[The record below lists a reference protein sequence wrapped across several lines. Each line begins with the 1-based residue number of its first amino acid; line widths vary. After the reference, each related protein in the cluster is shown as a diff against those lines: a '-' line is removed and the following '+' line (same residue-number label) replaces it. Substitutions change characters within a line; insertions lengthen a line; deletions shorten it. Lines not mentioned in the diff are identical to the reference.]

1 MLYFALL
8 VCFHIYCS
16 SVLSSFPFYFLF
28 MVDHSRSAS
37 TAKMYPEMHK
47 SAEFNVIFSFI
58 ILYCLFES
66 IDRKKTVNSY
76 AVK

>member
-1 MLYFALL
+1 
-8 VCFHIYCS
+8 
-16 SVLSSFPFYFLF
+16 
-28 MVDHSRSAS
+28 MVDHSCSAS
-37 TAKMYPEMHK
+37 TAKMYPEMQK

-66 IDRKKTVNSY
+66 IDKKKTVNSN